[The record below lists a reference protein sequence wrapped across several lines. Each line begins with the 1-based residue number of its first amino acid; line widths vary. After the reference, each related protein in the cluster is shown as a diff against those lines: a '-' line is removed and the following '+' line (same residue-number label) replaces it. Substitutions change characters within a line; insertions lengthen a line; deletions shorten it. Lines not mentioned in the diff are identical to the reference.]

1 MDFDFAERRRK
12 LRKSLANQP
21 TGMMLVTNILNVR
34 YLTGFTGSSA
44 WLLIDADREMLLSD
58 GRYTQQIERECPG
71 IEAHIRPL
79 GATTHA
85 FAAGVLQDF
94 AAKEILVEA
103 DSMTR
108 ADGNRLSEKL
118 DGVTLVDSSGLVESL
133 RAVKDANEVA
143 IIRHSIEINERVFLQ
158 LLSELKPATTESEI
172 GFRLEALMREHGG
185 EGCSFDPIVAT
196 GENSALAHYRPGNL
210 TIGDSD
216 FLLLDWG
223 TKYQHYASD
232 LTRMIWF
239 GKSPTPR
246 MEEIY
251 EIVLAANLAAIESVR
266 AGVKGQDVDAV
277 ARKLIA
283 DAGFGDQFSHS
294 LGHGIGLEIHESP
307 SLSTVSETV
316 LEPGMVITVEPGIY
330 VAGVGGVRIEDDV
343 LVTETGC
350 EVLSSL
356 PKAFDSCLVSLGS

>member
-1 MDFDFAERRRK
+1 MNFDFAERRRK
-12 LRKSLANQP
+12 LRTSLADQP
-21 TGMMLVTNILNVR
+21 AGTMLVTNLLNVR

-44 WLLIDADREMLLSD
+44 WLLIDAEREVLLSD
-58 GRYTQQIERECPG
+58 GRYTQQIDRECPG
-71 IEAHIRPL
+71 IEARIRPL

-85 FAAGVLQDF
+85 FAAGLLQDF
-94 AAKEILVEA
+94 AATEILVEA

-133 RAVKDANEVA
+133 RAVKDADEVA
-143 IIRHSIEINERVFLQ
+143 IIRRSIEINERVFSQ
-158 LLSELKPATTESEI
+158 LLSELEPAMLESEI
-172 GFRLEALMREHGG
+172 GFRLEALMREYGG

-196 GENSALAHYRPGNL
+196 GENSALAHYRPGKFA
-210 TIGDSD
+210 IGDSE

-223 TKYQHYASD
+223 TQYRHYASD

-239 GKSPTPR
+239 SQSPTPQ
-246 MEEIY
+246 MQEIY
-251 EIVLAANLAAIESVR
+251 ELVLAANLAAIDSVR
-266 AGVKGQDVDAV
+266 SGITGKEVDAV
-277 ARKLIA
+277 ARRLIS
-283 DAGFGDQFSHS
+283 DAGFGEQFSHS

-307 SLSTVSETV
+307 SLSTVSDTV
-316 LEPGMVITVEPGIY
+316 LKPGMVITIEPGIY

-350 EVLSSL
+350 DVLSSL
-356 PKAFDSCLVSLGS
+356 PKSFKSCCVN